1 MSIPQKI
8 IVSVSSDLST
18 DQRVQKVCTSL
29 ANHGFDVQLL
39 GRKLTNSSTF
49 SSNLYKAKRFTLW
62 FNRGFLFYANLNV
75 ALFFK
80 LLFSKFD
87 VLYAND
93 LDTLTAN
100 FLVSKITGKP
110 LIYDSHEY
118 FTEVPELV
126 SRPSVQRI
134 WVRIEKTILP
144 KLKNCITVTEQIAN
158 VYKEKYQADF
168 AIMRNFPVL
177 QKNGSI
183 EKENY
188 ILYQG
193 ALNIGRGLEEL
204 IAAMPFVNA
213 KLWIA
218 GAGDVEQKLK
228 QVAGKLSLSE
238 KVIFLGRLDPK
249 VLKEY
254 TEKAKLGISIEH
266 KMGLNYTYAL
276 PNKIFDYIHCQT
288 PVLYADLVEV
298 KRVLN
303 GVEIGQELKSYDLEI
318 LANQINEMLT
328 SPNYIEWHKNCEVLR
343 KELNWQEEE
352 KVLLKMIQ
360 NLE

>member
-1 MSIPQKI
+1 M
-8 IVSVSSDLST
+8 VSVSSDLST

-29 ANHGFDVQLL
+29 ANHGFEVQLL
-39 GRKLTNSSTF
+39 GRKLTSSSTF
-49 SSNLYKAKRFTLW
+49 SSNLYKSKRFALW
-62 FNRGFLFYANLNV
+62 FNKGFLFYANLNV
-75 ALFFK
+75 VLFFK

-93 LDTLTAN
+93 LDTLAAN
-100 FLVSKITGKP
+100 FLVSKIKGKP

-126 SRPSVQRI
+126 NRPSVQRI
-134 WVRIEKTILP
+134 WERIEEAILP
-144 KLKNCITVTEQIAN
+144 KLKNCITVTQQIAKA
-158 VYKEKYQADF
+158 YKEKYQTDF
-168 AIMRNFPVL
+168 AIMRNFPL
-177 QKNGSI
+177 KQDMELG

-193 ALNIGRGLEEL
+193 ALNVGRGLEEL
-204 IAAMPFVNA
+204 ISAMPKINA

-218 GAGDVEQKLK
+218 GAGDIEQQLRQKVNELNLSAKVE
-228 QVAGKLSLSE
+228 
-238 KVIFLGRLDPK
+238 FLGRLSPA
-249 VLKEY
+249 VLKKY
-254 TEKAKLGISIEH
+254 TLKAKLGVSMEH

-303 GVEIGQELKSYDLEI
+303 GVEIGEELKSYDSEV

-328 SPNYIEWHKNCEVLR
+328 SPNYKEWQQNCELLTDQ
-343 KELNWQEEE
+343 LNWQEEE

-360 NLE
+360 NLG

>member
-1 MSIPQKI
+1 M
-8 IVSVSSDLST
+8 VSVSSDLST
-18 DQRVQKVCTSL
+18 DQRVQKVCSSL

-49 SSNLYKAKRFTLW
+49 SSTLYQSKRFTLW
-62 FNRGFLFYANLNV
+62 FNKGFLFYANLNV

-87 VLYAND
+87 LLYAND
-93 LDTLTAN
+93 LDTLAAN
-100 FLVSKITGKP
+100 FLVSKIKGKP

-134 WVRIEKTILP
+134 WEQIEEAILP
-144 KLKNCITVTEQIAN
+144 KLKNCITVTEQIAKA
-158 VYKEKYQADF
+158 YKEKYQADF
-168 AIMRNFPVL
+168 AIMRNFPLKQDMELV
-177 QKNGSI
+177 

-193 ALNIGRGLEEL
+193 ALNVGRGLEEL
-204 IAAMPFVNA
+204 ISAMPKVNA

-218 GAGDVEQKLK
+218 GAGDIEQQLRQKVNDSNLSVKVE
-228 QVAGKLSLSE
+228 
-238 KVIFLGRLDPK
+238 FLGRLSPV
-249 VLKEY
+249 VLKKY
-254 TEKAKLGISIEH
+254 TLKAKLGVSMEH
-266 KMGLNYTYAL
+266 KVGLNYTYAL
-276 PNKIFDYIHCQT
+276 PNKIFDYMHCQT

-303 GVEIGQELKSYDLEI
+303 GVEIGEELKSYDSEV

-328 SPNYIEWHKNCEVLR
+328 SPNYKEWQQNCKLLTER
-343 KELNWQEEE
+343 LNWQEEE

-360 NLE
+360 NLG